1 MVIDSDWARKA
12 MDIRRFSK
20 LQLGKQAGNLP
31 KRPWLWL
38 LGLVAVAGTVA
49 TVGVLRQGRSGP
61 DLSGLTVPVQA
72 EDITL
77 QITGNGT
84 IQPERTVNLSPKLTG
99 RIAELLVDQGAR
111 VSAGELL
118 ARMDQSDAAAER
130 DQAQANLLAAQA
142 RLETLRS
149 PVRAEAID
157 QNDAALSKSNL
168 EVTRAKGDVENA
180 KNEVV
185 RLRGVVADAA
195 DAYRF
200 AQGQTARQQPLK
212 VDGAISANS
221 LDEFVRKEQSAKQAL
236 NQAQAQLAQ
245 SQTKVVQAAQLVQQA
260 QTQVASASAQ
270 RQQQDQS
277 GSSGD
282 GGNLLLDF
290 AAAAAQLD
298 AATNRL
304 SDTEIRAPF
313 AGQITQRYA
322 TAGAFVTPTTQ
333 ASATGSGASSTSIFA
348 LASGLE
354 ILAKVPEVDIS
365 QIKQGQAVEIRADAY
380 PDQTFAGKVRIIAP
394 EAVID
399 QNVTYFQ
406 VRISLVSGQEKLRS
420 GMNADLSFAGN
431 NLNQALLVPTVAIV
445 TNKGKTG
452 VLVPNTQGQPEF
464 QPVTI
469 GSNVGKR
476 TQILEGLTEGSKIFK
491 QLPDGKKLDQILKP
505 DQK

>member
-1 MVIDSDWARKA
+1 
-12 MDIRRFSK
+12 MDILRMGK
-20 LQLGKQAGNLP
+20 LRLGKLP
-31 KRPWLWL
+31 PKALPWLIGVVL
-38 LGLVAVAGTVA
+38 LAGAAATIGL
-49 TVGVLRQGRSGP
+49 LRPGRSGP
-61 DLSGLTVPVQA
+61 DLSNLTVPVQA

-118 ARMDQSDAAAER
+118 ARMDQSDAEAER
-130 DQAQANLLAAQA
+130 SQAQANLLAAQA
-142 RLETLRS
+142 RLETLKS
-149 PVRAEAID
+149 PVRSEAID
-157 QNDAALSKSNL
+157 QNDAALSKTNL
-168 EVTRAKGDVENA
+168 DVTRAQGDVENA
-180 KNEVV
+180 KNEVT
-185 RLRGVVADAA
+185 RLQGVVADAA

-200 AQGQTARQQPLK
+200 AQGQTERQQKLK
-212 VDGAISANS
+212 ADGAISANS
-221 LDEFVRKEQSAKQAL
+221 LDEFVRKEQGAKQAL
-236 NQAQAQLAQ
+236 NQAKAQLAQ
-245 SQTKVVQAAQLVQQA
+245 TQTKVVQAAQQVQQA
-260 QTQVASASAQ
+260 RTQVVSAQAQ
-270 RQQQDQS
+270 RQQQEQS
-277 GSSGD
+277 GSSGEIKQQVAAV
-282 GGNLLLDF
+282 

-304 SDTEIRAPF
+304 NDTEIRATF
-313 AGQITQRYA
+313 AGLLTPLYA
-322 TAGAFVTPTTQ
+322 TIGAFVTPTTQ
-333 ASATGSGASSTSIFA
+333 ASTAGSGASSTSIFA

-380 PDQTFAGKVRIIAP
+380 PDQTFVGKVRIIAP

-420 GMNADLSFAGN
+420 GMNADLSFAGS
-431 NLNQALLVPTVAIV
+431 NLKQALLVPTVAIV

-452 VLVPNTQGQPEF
+452 VLVPNSQGQPEF
-464 QPVTI
+464 VPVTI

-476 TQILEGLTEGSKIFK
+476 TQVLEGLTEGSKIFK
-491 QLPDGKKLDQILKP
+491 ALPEGKKLDQILKP